1 MVRNE
6 IVKNNIGNSI
16 LRNFTPHNLIFLM
29 TIEEAQHTVDTWIQT
44 TGIRYFNELTN
55 MAMLTEEVG
64 EVARIIAR
72 QYGEQSFKD
81 SDKDKVLA
89 DELADVL
96 FVVICLANQTG
107 VDLTEALKRNL
118 EKKTLRDTDRHRN
131 NEKLK

>member
-1 MVRNE
+1 
-6 IVKNNIGNSI
+6 
-16 LRNFTPHNLIFLM
+16 M
-29 TIEEAQHTVDTWIQT
+29 TIEEAQQTVDTWIQT
-44 TGIRYFNELTN
+44 TGVRYFNELTN

-72 QYGEQSFKD
+72 QYGEQSFKE

-107 VDLTEALKRNL
+107 VNLTEALAKNL
-118 EKKTLRDTDRHRN
+118 EKKTNRDATRHHD
-131 NEKLK
+131 NEKLR